1 VTTADLRLTVRKREG
16 ETMRAIRRLGVQ
28 FALVTLLVAPA
39 WGEGDDS
46 TTELNKKL
54 TNPVSSIWSLQF
66 QENNFR
72 VSPGPGEGDRWNT
85 NLIFQPVMPV
95 AINGD
100 WNLITRPVL
109 PLFVS
114 TPRPDPEPGD
124 PANIGRSTAFGDITL
139 LQLVSPSPELAGN
152 WLLGLGPTW
161 IFPTAGSDF
170 TGQDKYQVGPAAL
183 VGYLSKK
190 WILGGLLQDWWSFAG
205 SGKRDEVAQMNFQ
218 PIASYFLPNGW
229 SVGYSGNVLADWK
242 NDAGSDWTVP
252 IGMQVAKVVKLGGK
266 LPVRFALGVQW
277 MAVQPERYGQEWN
290 IQLAVTPVIPK
301 LIRGNLADPRHL
313 EFGFPK

>member
-1 VTTADLRLTVRKREG
+1 MLAGLASAEAD
-16 ETMRAIRRLGVQ
+16 
-28 FALVTLLVAPA
+28 P
-39 WGEGDDS
+39 S

-54 TNPVSSIWSLQF
+54 TNPVSDIWSLQF

-72 VSPGPGEGDRWNT
+72 VSPGPGEGDRWST

-95 AINGD
+95 AINED
-100 WNLITRPVL
+100 WNLIMRPVL

-124 PANIGRSTAFGDITL
+124 PANVGRSTAFGDITL

-152 WLLGLGPTW
+152 WLLGLGPSW

-183 VGYLSKK
+183 VGYLSEK
-190 WILGGLLQDWWSFAG
+190 WILGGLLQNWWSFAG
-205 SGKRDEVAQMNFQ
+205 SGERPLVAQMNLQ
-218 PIASYFLPNGW
+218 PIAAYFLADGW
-229 SVGYSGNVLADWK
+229 SVGYSGNILADWK

-252 IGMQVAKVVKLGGK
+252 IGAQVAKVVKLGGK
-266 LPVRFALGVQW
+266 LPVKLALGVQW
-277 MAVQPERYGQEWN
+277 MAVQPELYGQQWN
-290 IQLAVTPVIPK
+290 IQLSVTPVIPK
-301 LIRGNLADPRHL
+301 LIRGHLVDPGQMQ
-313 EFGFPK
+313 FGMPPRANPGRTGT